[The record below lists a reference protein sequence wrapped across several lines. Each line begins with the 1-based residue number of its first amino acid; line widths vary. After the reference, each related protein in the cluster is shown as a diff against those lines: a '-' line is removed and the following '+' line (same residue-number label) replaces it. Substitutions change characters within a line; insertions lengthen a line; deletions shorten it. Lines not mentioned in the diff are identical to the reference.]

1 MRDSNDGMIE
11 IVDSIKKD
19 DSYFSIIRI
28 SFGNEILMLR
38 FGITADDYSRL
49 KNIVTFR
56 PFENLGAGN
65 YRYYF
70 ANSYSRGDIVSKI
83 SVRVEQ
89 SKQHKQFEFPVGNG
103 YVANL
108 LWFGQIKERMVL
120 APFII

>member
-1 MRDSNDGMIE
+1 MRDSSAGMIE
-11 IVDSIKKD
+11 IIDSTKVDD
-19 DSYFSIIRI
+19 NYFSIIKVCLN
-28 SFGNEILMLR
+28 NETFVLR
-38 FGITADDYSRL
+38 FGITPEDYPLIR
-49 KNIVTFR
+49 NIVTFR
-56 PFENLGAGN
+56 PFENLAAGN

-70 ANSYSRGDIVSKI
+70 AKSYSRGDIVSKI

-108 LWFGQIKERMVL
+108 LWFGQIKERTVL